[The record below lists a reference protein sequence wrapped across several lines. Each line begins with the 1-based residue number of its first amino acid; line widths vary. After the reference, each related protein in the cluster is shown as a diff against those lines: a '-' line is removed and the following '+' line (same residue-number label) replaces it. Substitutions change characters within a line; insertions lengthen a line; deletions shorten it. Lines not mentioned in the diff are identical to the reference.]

1 MPSNI
6 YDFYAVLGQMIG
18 YQIGLSIQEPE
29 RVLFLAIPAFIYEEM
44 KTEAIYHLALEQQNI
59 HFLVFDTLTN
69 QVILWQK

>member
-18 YQIGLSIQEPE
+18 YQIGLRPE